1 MNNLDNDFSTSELC
15 DLFTDT
21 IDVVEP
27 IFTSFGG
34 LSRYC
39 GEITVVKCFEERGL
53 VDQLLSTDGT
63 GKVLLIDAG
72 GSLRRALVDA
82 DNATLAEENNWSG
95 IVCYGAVRDVD
106 ELADLDLGIHAI
118 GSIPVSAAD
127 HDNGEVDVAVNFAG
141 VTFFPGDMLYAD
153 SSGIITSDQPLH
165 IDAGDEA
172 ECDEEFEPGFAPSLA
187 SASSLETGEVA
198 ELNESHLPQTGAHQG
213 EHLPADVNDAQKK
226 Q

>member
-1 MNNLDNDFSTSELC
+1 MNHLNSNFSTSELS
-15 DLFTDT
+15 DLYTDA

-34 LSRYC
+34 LTRCC

-53 VDQLLSTDGT
+53 VDQLLNSDGT

-72 GSLRRALVDA
+72 GSLRRALIDA

-106 ELADLDLGIHAI
+106 ELEELDLGIYAI

-127 HDNGEVDVAVNFAG
+127 HDNGEVDVAVNFGG

-153 SSGIITSDQPLH
+153 SSGIVTSDQPLQVETSS
-165 IDAGDEA
+165 DE
-172 ECDEEFEPGFAPSLA
+172 ECDEEFEPDFSH
-187 SASSLETGEVA
+187 SSDTSSSIQTATDEAATSN
-198 ELNESHLPQTGAHQG
+198 ELNATDSEAR
-213 EHLPADVNDAQKK
+213 
-226 Q
+226 